1 MYPVNLTGSREN
13 NDSLYLVLNALNI
26 SKKNFGQKHFESGKS
41 LGSKNICWSNK
52 CLTSNSQQASSSLLV
67 QKLKIWTRRTVCLK
81 YERVPYVFLHLL
93 NTILINEMYSE
104 VFHRLVNPRGLS
116 GKACRVLRGL
126 SIITLI

>member
-1 MYPVNLTGSREN
+1 MFDFKQSTGKFISLSPETEN
-13 NDSLYLVLNALNI
+13 ID
-26 SKKNFGQKHFESGKS
+26 E
-41 LGSKNICWSNK
+41 
-52 CLTSNSQQASSSLLV
+52 
-67 QKLKIWTRRTVCLK
+67 RTLCLK